1 MNNVGVNCGSK
12 SDVFCVANI
21 AAQRRAPGAATVG
34 GSSALRGESIGF
46 NALPCAR
53 TRCVVMNADKDGVPG
68 AVGDVDPL
76 TQGKEGVITSG
87 HDRFESP
94 RFQRVLKANGC
105 VEGIVLFVS
114 ADAFGPGIVGAMASV
129 NDNGVKTD
137 RLLDVAGT
145 NHRIDQLGEVDRRKH
160 RFAAT
165 LDDGEAEIELDVV
178 YVNRLRPD
186 FPGHHEAGML
196 EKAVFVF
203 LSESLKLIKFCHILV
218 GDILSATEAVDFPV
232 FCPDGAWRASKQNRA
247 CQKTQAGSG
256 DYARHPRGMGLSC
269 EESHKGCGRGRQPSG
284 LVEKKRKV
292 KRFQERTQWVK
303 WGFQFYKLAQSRNS
317 FAPIN
322 WEVPMTTE
330 LSEGYQPGDVEIQW
344 FDRWV
349 ESGCFRGNEN
359 GSKEAYSIVIPPP
372 NVTGILHL
380 GHVLNNTIQDILAR
394 RARMEGKDV
403 LWLPGTDHAG
413 IATQSKVEQKLRKD
427 EGKTRRDLGREAFLE
442 KVWDWKEEHGGII
455 IQQLKRL
462 GCSCDW
468 ERERFTMDEEY
479 SRWISKIFVDLFEE
493 GLIYRGKR
501 MVNWCPKSLTALS
514 DEEVIM
520 KPQKSKL
527 YYMRYK
533 VVGTDRWVE
542 IATTRPETLMGDSG
556 VAVNPKDERYGDLVG
571 EKVLRPFPKAE
582 IPVVADEHI
591 DPEFGTGVLKVTPA
605 HDKADF
611 EIGLKNNLEIIDVF
625 NPDGT
630 LNAHAGPDFEGMDRF
645 DAREKAAEKLDEMG
659 QLVKVE
665 DYDNNVGF
673 SERADVPIEPRI
685 SMQWFLKYPCVEAA
699 AAAVANDEIH
709 FRPERWKK
717 TYAHWMEGIQDWCIS
732 RQLWWGHQI
741 PVWYRKEKADEL
753 QGRESLNA
761 ETSGG
766 DLHVGIEPP
775 ADEENWVRDG
785 DVLDTWFSSWLWP
798 FATMRD
804 CYEGSSPTLEKFYPT
819 TDLVTGPDIIFFWV
833 ARMIM
838 AGYRWEGKLP
848 FKNVFFTSIIR
859 DKRGRKMS
867 KQLGNSPDPL
877 DLMADYG
884 ADALRFGLMRI
895 APTGTDVKF
904 DEDQIV
910 EGRNFANKLWNAA
923 RYRQMQEGSGEFDL
937 KALSIYSVDILAK
950 LDQLER
956 DMAASYQDYKFNELA
971 QQLYDFFWSQYCDWY
986 LESSKGAFAE
996 GADLAFKASTLATM
1010 DLVLKRFLLMLHPFM
1025 PHISE
1030 ELWEKLDCGEEGGE
1044 EFLMQTT
1051 LAEKATLADLA
1062 TCEIEA
1068 AQARVKAVYEAVGRA
1083 RNLKA
1088 EYGLSATK
1096 GVKFIIDPEGG
1107 SFDEADVFQTLAGA
1121 GEIAVEPGFEA
1132 EKGVPTAL
1140 TGIGN
1145 IYLPLEGLIDVEAE
1159 KERLGTEL
1167 AKAED
1172 ELKKVNAKLSNE
1184 NFTSRA
1190 PEAVVQEMQDRQKQW
1205 QERADELGRMIE
1217 NLGV

>member
-1 MNNVGVNCGSK
+1 
-12 SDVFCVANI
+12 
-21 AAQRRAPGAATVG
+21 
-34 GSSALRGESIGF
+34 
-46 NALPCAR
+46 
-53 TRCVVMNADKDGVPG
+53 
-68 AVGDVDPL
+68 
-76 TQGKEGVITSG
+76 
-87 HDRFESP
+87 
-94 RFQRVLKANGC
+94 
-105 VEGIVLFVS
+105 
-114 ADAFGPGIVGAMASV
+114 
-129 NDNGVKTD
+129 
-137 RLLDVAGT
+137 
-145 NHRIDQLGEVDRRKH
+145 
-160 RFAAT
+160 
-165 LDDGEAEIELDVV
+165 
-178 YVNRLRPD
+178 
-186 FPGHHEAGML
+186 
-196 EKAVFVF
+196 
-203 LSESLKLIKFCHILV
+203 
-218 GDILSATEAVDFPV
+218 
-232 FCPDGAWRASKQNRA
+232 
-247 CQKTQAGSG
+247 
-256 DYARHPRGMGLSC
+256 
-269 EESHKGCGRGRQPSG
+269 
-284 LVEKKRKV
+284 
-292 KRFQERTQWVK
+292 
-303 WGFQFYKLAQSRNS
+303 
-317 FAPIN
+317 
-322 WEVPMTTE
+322 MTTE
-330 LSEGYQPGDVEIQW
+330 ISKGYQPGDVETQW

-349 ESGCFRGNEN
+349 ESSCFCGDEN
-359 GSKEAYSIVIPPP
+359 SSNEAYSIVIPPP

-380 GHVLNNTIQDILAR
+380 GHVLNTTIQDILAR

-427 EGKTRRDLGREAFLE
+427 EGKTRRDLGRDAFLE
-442 KVWDWKEEHGGII
+442 KVWEWKEEHGGII

-468 ERERFTMDEEY
+468 ERERFTMDENY
-479 SRWISKIFVDLFEE
+479 SQWISKIFVDLFEE

-527 YYMRYK
+527 FYMRYK
-533 VVGTDRWVE
+533 VVGEKDRWVE

-571 EKVLRPFPKAE
+571 KKVLRPFPEAE

-611 EIGLKNNLEIIDVF
+611 EIGTKNNLEIIDIF
-625 NPDGT
+625 NPDAT
-630 LNAHAGPDFEGMDRF
+630 LNDLAGPEFKGMDRF
-645 DAREKAAEKLDEMG
+645 EAREKTAEKLEEMG
-659 QLVKVE
+659 LLVKVE
-665 DYDNNVGF
+665 DYENNVGF

-685 SMQWFLKYPCVEAA
+685 SMQWFLKYPCVEEAA
-699 AAAVANDEIH
+699 EAVASDEIR

-741 PVWYRKEKADEL
+741 PVWYRKEKAEDL
-753 QGRESLNA
+753 QARESLDA
-761 ETSGG
+761 ESAGS

-798 FATMRD
+798 FATMRNCD
-804 CYEGSSPTLEKFYPT
+804 EETSPTLKKFYPT
-819 TDLVTGPDIIFFWV
+819 ADLVTGPDILFFWV

-838 AGYRWEGKLP
+838 AGYRWERKVP

-877 DLMADYG
+877 DLMAEYG

-923 RYRQMQEGSGEFDL
+923 RYRQMQEGSGQFDA
-937 KALSIYSVDILAK
+937 KTLSIYSIDILAK

-956 DMAASYQDYKFNELA
+956 DMSAAYSDYRFNELA
-971 QQLYDFFWSQYCDWY
+971 QLLYDFFWSQYCDWY

-996 GADLAFKASTLATM
+996 GADPSLKASAVATM

-1030 ELWEKLDCGEEGGE
+1030 ELWEKLGCAGEGE
-1044 EFLMQTT
+1044 AEFLMQTKLAKEPT
-1051 LAEKATLADLA
+1051 LTTLEDG
-1062 TCEIEA
+1062 EIAA
-1068 AQARVKAVYEAVGRA
+1068 AQARVKAVYESVGRA

-1088 EYGLSATK
+1088 EYGLSANK
-1096 GVKFIIDPEGG
+1096 SVKFIIDPEGG
-1107 SFDEADVFQTLAGA
+1107 RLEEVDVFQQLAGA
-1121 GEIAVEPGFEA
+1121 GEIIVEPGFKA

-1140 TGIGN
+1140 TAIGK
-1145 IYLPLEGLIDVEAE
+1145 IYLPLEGLIDVAAE
-1159 KERLGTEL
+1159 KERLGKEL
-1167 AKAED
+1167 SKAED

-1190 PEAVVQEMQDRQKQW
+1190 PDAVVHEMRDRQEQW
-1205 QERADELGRMIE
+1205 QGRADELGRMIE
-1217 NLGV
+1217 DLGN